1 MAKGGREARRG
12 LSLALGDTRAAR
24 LSHRYLEED
33 GDDTESAAGNFG
45 VA

>member
-24 LSHRYLEED
+24 LSHRYLED